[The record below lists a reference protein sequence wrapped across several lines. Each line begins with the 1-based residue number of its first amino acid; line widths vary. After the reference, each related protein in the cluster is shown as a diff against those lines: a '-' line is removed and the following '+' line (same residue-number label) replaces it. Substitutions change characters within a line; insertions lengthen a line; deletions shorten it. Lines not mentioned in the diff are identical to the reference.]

1 MKFLDVRTDFAF
13 KKVFGSEGSKAILLS
28 FLNAFDFFDGR
39 HTITDLT
46 IIDPYQAPKILGMKD
61 SYVDVKAKLDN
72 DASVIIEMQ
81 VLNMQGMEQRVLFNA
96 AKAYSTQLL
105 KGESYYLLNPVI
117 ALTITDFVMFD
128 DSPDYKSVF
137 RLLEKERLTQ
147 YCGDIELVFIELP
160 KFNKDEANL
169 KNITERWLYFIKNAG
184 SLASVP
190 ATLGESPELTQA
202 FEIANTA
209 GLSAEEEEAQHR
221 RLDFIA
227 LQRGSIELAMQK
239 GLEQGLE
246 QGREQGREEGMEE
259 GLEKGVIKGR
269 EQTQLDI
276 AQRLL
281 ATGMP
286 PRQVADIMG
295 IAIERLR

>member
-39 HTITDLT
+39 HTITDLA

-72 DASVIIEMQ
+72 GASVIIEMQ
-81 VLNMQGMEQRVLFNA
+81 ILNMPGMEQRVLYNA

-105 KGESYYLLNPVI
+105 KGEAYDLLNPVI

-128 DSPDYKSVF
+128 DSPVYKSAF

-147 YCGDIELVFIELP
+147 YGGDIELVFIELP
-160 KFNKDEANL
+160 KFKKGEEDL
-169 KNITERWLYFIKNAG
+169 SSITDRWLYFIKNAG

-190 ATLGESPELTQA
+190 ATLGESPELSQA
-202 FEIANTA
+202 FEIANQA
-209 GLSAEEEEAQHR
+209 GLSPEEEEAQHR

-227 LQRGSIELAMQK
+227 LQRGSIVLATR
-239 GLEQGLE
+239 QGLA
-246 QGREQGREEGMEE
+246 QGLAQGREEAQ
-259 GLEKGVIKGR
+259 LE
-269 EQTQLDI
+269 I
-276 AQRLL
+276 AKRLL
-281 ATGMP
+281 AAGMTP
-286 PRQVADIMG
+286 QQAADITG
-295 IAIERLR
+295 VAIERLR

>member
-39 HTITDLT
+39 HTITDLN

-61 SYVDVKAKLDN
+61 TYVDVKAKLN
-72 DASVIIEMQ
+72 DGASVIIEMQ
-81 VLNMQGMEQRVLFNA
+81 ILNMPGMEQRVLYNA

-105 KGESYYLLNPVI
+105 KGEAYDLLNPVI
-117 ALTITDFVMFD
+117 ALTITDFVMFN
-128 DSPDYKSVF
+128 DSPAYKSVF
-137 RLLEKERLTQ
+137 RLLEKERLTK

-160 KFNKDEANL
+160 KFEKGEEEL
-169 KNITERWLYFIKNAG
+169 SSITDRWLYFIKNAG

-190 ATLGESPELTQA
+190 ATLGETAELSQA
-202 FEIANTA
+202 FEIANQA
-209 GLSAEEEEAQHR
+209 GLSPEEEEAQHR

-227 LQRGSIELAMQK
+227 LQRGSIELAK
-239 GLEQGLE
+239 
-246 QGREQGREEGMEE
+246 RQGREEGREE
-259 GLEKGVIKGR
+259 GR
-269 EQTQLDI
+269 EQTQLEI

-281 ATGMP
+281 AAGMTLQQAADVTG
-286 PRQVADIMG
+286 V
-295 IAIERLR
+295 AIERLR

>member
-39 HTITDLT
+39 HTITDLN

-61 SYVDVKAKLDN
+61 SYVNVKAKLDN
-72 DASVIIEMQ
+72 GASVIIEMQ
-81 VLNMQGMEQRVLFNA
+81 ILNMPGMEQRVLYNA

-105 KGESYYLLNPVI
+105 KGEAYDLLNPVI

-128 DSPDYKSVF
+128 DSPIYKNAF
-137 RLLEKERLTQ
+137 RLLEKERLTV
-147 YCGDIELVFIELP
+147 YGGDIELVFIELP
-160 KFNKDEANL
+160 KFKKEEEDL
-169 KNITERWLYFIKNAG
+169 TSITDRWLYFIKNAG

-202 FEIANTA
+202 FEIANQA
-209 GLSAEEEEAQHR
+209 GLSPEEEEAQHR

-227 LQRGSIELAMQK
+227 LQRGSIELAK
-239 GLEQGLE
+239 R
-246 QGREQGREEGMEE
+246 QGREQAQ
-259 GLEKGVIKGR
+259 LE
-269 EQTQLDI
+269 I

-281 ATGMP
+281 ATGMTP
-286 PRQVADIMG
+286 QQAANITGV
-295 IAIERLR
+295 AIERLR